1 MSENTLPTV
10 KRNKISVPLYSL
22 DKVSELL
29 KDTSLIKL
37 DNEYKDKFI
46 PINDFIIKSIESF
59 YWDYLKMELLDGRKK
74 RYIFTF
80 SSMITSEK
88 GKGRKFIITVDDL
101 NDARDEHSVIIDTGD
116 EIYSSIDN
124 KNIYLQQYLFV
135 LGTILRKLAEGEIVV
150 GKRRDT
156 CDIERELW
164 SIPYRRQASEDI
176 MKKILPFIDYL
187 VNIVKLG
194 FSQHGKI
201 IKCKYDN
208 PYTDI
213 YMIGDYEIFISR
225 NRTGLWTVTE
235 YTDNRTKIKRSV
247 SFHSV
252 GTDDTGKSYVIY
264 ANRTRDVILNENEMA
279 KEIGRDIYFALNHA
293 MQSLTGLIY

>member
-46 PINDFIIKSIESF
+46 PINDFILKSIASF
-59 YWDYLKMELLDGRKK
+59 YWDYLKIELLDGRKK
-74 RYIFTF
+74 RYIFNFT
-80 SSMITSEK
+80 SLITSEK
-88 GKGRKFIITVDDL
+88 GKGRKFVITVDDL
-101 NDARDEHSVIIDTGD
+101 NDTRDEHSVTIDTGD

-124 KNIYLQQYLFV
+124 KDIYLQQYLSV
-135 LGTILRKLAEGEIVV
+135 LGTILRKLAEGEIIV

-156 CDIERELW
+156 CDLERGLW
-164 SIPYRRQASEDI
+164 IIPYARQASDSV

-187 VNIVKLG
+187 VNIVRLG
-194 FSQHGKI
+194 FSQHDKI
-201 IKCKYDN
+201 IKCKYDD

-213 YMIGDYEIFISR
+213 YMIGDYEVFISR

-235 YTDNRTKIKRSV
+235 YTDNHTKRKRSV

-252 GTDDTGKSYVIY
+252 GTDDTGVSYAIY
-264 ANRTRDVILNENEMA
+264 ANRTRDVILNEDEMA
-279 KEIGRDIYFALNHA
+279 KEIGRDIYFALNNA
-293 MQSLTGLIY
+293 MISVTGLIH